1 MIFDIIDH
9 NHFPFLT
16 IIFKKEYV
24 ASCFLIPLGRGRKY
38 LAGQVVFNGYSLR
51 DSALSSP
58 SIHAHIFITHTP
70 TFPETS
76 SVVLG
81 LHKAKQKREGSLSW
95 LVESHSKF
103 RAKAEKIYG
112 FLTHPSCYG
121 LQ

>member
-24 ASCFLIPLGRGRKY
+24 ASRFLIPLGRGRKY

-70 TFPETS
+70 TIPETAS
-76 SVVLG
+76 CFCRGLIYFTNVCVVLSMHT
-81 LHKAKQKREGSLSW
+81 LLRVW
-95 LVESHSKF
+95 LAQAHLILVS
-103 RAKAEKIYG
+103 A
-112 FLTHPSCYG
+112 L
-121 LQ
+121 